1 MNYFNKDLLN
11 ETTLTFYDFPQE
23 ALYFKQLCIFELTR
37 LLFKKL
43 YIYPNSSQS
52 AGKSAQQQTL
62 EQSNIFN

>member
-1 MNYFNKDLLN
+1 MNYFKTDLLN

-43 YIYPNSSQS
+43 YIYIYITIHLNLL
-52 AGKSAQQQTL
+52 ARVVITDVRAK
-62 EQSNIFN
+62 